1 MHEGTY
7 GLGRLRINDELLLF
21 QVLEGRKEVSTK
33 RQMEYGAAYLEGE
46 LHFCRRKRTV
56 AG

>member
-21 QVLEGRKEVSTK
+21 QVLE
-33 RQMEYGAAYLEGE
+33 
-46 LHFCRRKRTV
+46 RRKDVSRKR
-56 AG
+56 